1 MAGAGITSL
10 VVPTGALEI
19 GVVLSGAAILAA
31 LALVA
36 MQSLVNRRL
45 TRVPKPWKKTGVLGE
60 VKRVP
65 SSLSAEL
72 AFPLLQAE
80 NAISEDA
87 EFNTNDTNYPGTR
100 DSTPVMPSNGQ
111 AVRFGLS
118 MQAFKRI
125 ARATQWSVGFK
136 MFLDVHATDV
146 SSLLWRR
153 WHASC
158 AGFMSWYRRG
168 VGMSARHP
176 DWCTQWLAAVVC
188 WTSQRI

>member
-45 TRVPKPWKKTGVLGE
+45 TRALKPWKKTGVLGE

-87 EFNTNDTNYPGTR
+87 EFNTNDTNYPGT
-100 DSTPVMPSNGQ
+100 P
-111 AVRFGLS
+111 GLY
-118 MQAFKRI
+118 Q
-125 ARATQWSVGFK
+125 V
-136 MFLDVHATDV
+136 
-146 SSLLWRR
+146 
-153 WHASC
+153 
-158 AGFMSWYRRG
+158 
-168 VGMSARHP
+168 
-176 DWCTQWLAAVVC
+176 
-188 WTSQRI
+188 